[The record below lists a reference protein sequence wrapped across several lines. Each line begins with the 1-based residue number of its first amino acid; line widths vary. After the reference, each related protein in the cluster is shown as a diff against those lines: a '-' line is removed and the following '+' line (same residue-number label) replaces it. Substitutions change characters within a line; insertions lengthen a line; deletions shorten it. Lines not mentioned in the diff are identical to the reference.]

1 MTGKPDDVS
10 RLDPTK
16 RIGEDQQKMGTPSQP
31 FEQYMQK
38 AGEKTGGK
46 SAAISPF
53 DLPQGG
59 SPLAVAGPN
68 FDTLLT
74 QVKSAQTL
82 LGDVSSNL
90 NTPNLKLK
98 QSQRY
103 LLRNKL
109 TDANS
114 HLHAANAKLGVEPG
128 EITPSAGTGVIGKF
142 LDLVSEGNNNLKAAQ
157 NQLLALKGKGDNLK
171 PADFLVLQLKLA
183 AAQQEIEYS
192 SIMLAKAVEDM
203 KMLFN
208 VQL

>member
-1 MTGKPDDVS
+1 MTGKPDDIS

-16 RIGEDQQKMGTPSQP
+16 RIGEDEQKMGTPSQP
-31 FEQYMQK
+31 FEQYMQR
-38 AGEKTGGK
+38 AGEKEQVKPPG
-46 SAAISPF
+46 ISPF
-53 DLPQGG
+53 DLPQGT
-59 SPLAVAGPN
+59 SSLATIGPS
-68 FDTLLT
+68 FDSRLA
-74 QVKSAQTL
+74 QVKSAQSL
-82 LGDVSSNL
+82 LGDVNNHL

-109 TDANS
+109 TDANT
-114 HLHAANAKLGVEPG
+114 HLHAANAKLGAEPG
-128 EITPSAGTGVIGKF
+128 AVKPTAGGGVIGKF

-157 NQLLALKGKGDNLK
+157 EKLLTLKSKGDLK

-192 SIMLAKAVEDM
+192 SIMLGKAVEDL
-203 KMLFN
+203 KMLFQ